1 MILTVLDNITRPK
14 WTSKTAK
21 SSRAANYNKVRSAAE
36 EEDWVAI
43 KLKKRTTAE
52 ITSQSLKK
60 WRFKTNSM
68 YTLCLFSN
76 STF

>member
-1 MILTVLDNITRPK
+1 MARTK
-14 WTSKTAK
+14 WTSKAVK
-21 SSRAANYNKVRSAAE
+21 SSRAANYNRVRSAAE
-36 EEDWVAI
+36 KEGQVTV
-43 KLKKRTTAE
+43 KLKKKMTAE

-60 WRFKTNSM
+60 QRFKTDSM